1 MKAEAQVLPQVETLA
16 ATPQILKAMLAV
28 ATPEQMSWKPSA
40 ERWSISEVLGH
51 LVDVEIRSLRFR
63 ARKMA
68 EEDNPTFP
76 SYDQL
81 EEYAKGT
88 YSGKAGHEQLEK
100 FCREREESLR
110 WLSSL
115 PREAW
120 QRTGRHPEVGV
131 IRLSQTMNLWAF
143 HDLGHIRQIAELYRA
158 QAFWDGIGSLQVYYS
173 VNP

>member
-16 ATPQILKAMLAV
+16 ATPKILKAMLAV

-40 ERWSISEVLGH
+40 ERWSIAEVLAH
-51 LVDVEIRSLRFR
+51 MEHVEVNNLRLR

-68 EEDNPTFP
+68 EEDNPTFTN
-76 SYDQL
+76 YDQM

-88 YSGKAGHEQLEK
+88 YSGKVGHEQLEK

-120 QRTGRHPEVGV
+120 QRTGQHPEVGV

-143 HDLGHIRQIAELYRA
+143 HDLGHVRQIAELYRA
-158 QAFWDGIGSLQVYYS
+158 QAFWDGMGSLQVYYS